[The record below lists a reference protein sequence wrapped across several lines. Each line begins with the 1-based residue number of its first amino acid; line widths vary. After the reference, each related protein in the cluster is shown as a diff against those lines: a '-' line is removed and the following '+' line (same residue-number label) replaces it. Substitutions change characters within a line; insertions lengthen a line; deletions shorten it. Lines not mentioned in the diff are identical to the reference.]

1 MAPPL
6 LWRNHGAGKEKSALD
21 EILKLM
27 FLSTLCAVTGRKI
40 ETTHG
45 KENRMNLPM
54 NPGPV

>member
-1 MAPPL
+1 MGL
-6 LWRNHGAGKEKSALD
+6 EKEKTASD

-27 FLSTLCAVTGRKI
+27 FLSTLCAVTGGKI

-45 KENRMNLPM
+45 KDNRMNLPM

>member
-1 MAPPL
+1 MGL
-6 LWRNHGAGKEKSALD
+6 EKNRVLRMKFKAD
-21 EILKLM
+21 VC
-27 FLSTLCAVTGRKI
+27 STLCAVTGRKI